1 MRLLYPRTFK
11 WHEVVIRGEVVVDR
25 GTFGFVSNGG
35 CCFFYLLLLANISP
49 PFYYFIEKLYFNPA
63 TALDGPLLLRES
75 QFLPLPLT
83 KIYKALGYGFLLPP
97 ADFFVTCS
105 AASSSIRQ

>member
-1 MRLLYPRTFK
+1 
-11 WHEVVIRGEVVVDR
+11 VVVDR
-25 GTFGFVSNGG
+25 GTFRFITSGG
-35 CCFFYLLLLANISP
+35 RCYYYLLQLWLVFHLLIPANTSL
-49 PFYYFIEKLYFNPA
+49 PFYYFIEKLYLNPA

-97 ADFFVTCS
+97 ADLFVTCS
-105 AASSSIRQ
+105 AVSSSIRQ

>member
-1 MRLLYPRTFK
+1 
-11 WHEVVIRGEVVVDR
+11 VVVDR

-49 PFYYFIEKLYFNPA
+49 PFYYFIEKLYLNPA
-63 TALDGPLLLRES
+63 TALDGPLLLRVS

-97 ADFFVTCS
+97 ADFFVTCL
-105 AASSSIRQ
+105 AVSSSIRQ

>member
-1 MRLLYPRTFK
+1 ML
-11 WHEVVIRGEVVVDR
+11 
-25 GTFGFVSNGG
+25 
-35 CCFFYLLLLANISP
+35 FFYLPQLRLVFHLLLANISP
-49 PFYYFIEKLYFNPA
+49 PFYYFIEKLYLNPA

-105 AASSSIRQ
+105 AVSSSIRQ